1 MVNAIV
7 KIGGKKIPFVQLKIE
22 QTYGDHHY
30 FKLELDHDAT
40 GNTFMH
46 EPTEQMDYI
55 GRFVIVDIQHGN
67 DNSNA
72 YIFKGVVTKVSMTG
86 KNGKKGYLVLEGA
99 SPTIML
105 ERGRRMDVY
114 SDMNLYNIFNK
125 VIDGV
130 YSDYMKCLNDPTF
143 KNKIDFLMQYNETD
157 WEFLKRISY
166 LYGENLFYSGSEILF
181 GAYEEWEAIK
191 LTYDHEIED
200 IEFNTRMLPNSSISY
215 QYIAEQDTIIEKQS
229 PSTIDNSNS
238 YLDAMEE
245 YNTALTSDKPAKK
258 QIGAPS
264 YNNTEIAETVKRDKT
279 RTASQTVY
287 ITGKSKTYKS
297 TIGRLITLCM
307 PEGFSKK
314 RELGTYRV
322 VKSTHII
329 GQNLTYENYFEA
341 VPASLTTM
349 PVAEPKMPVA
359 ESVLGKVTSHAD
371 LKGIGRIQVDFAF
384 ANQYSRIWMRVMT
397 PSAGVSDDGQK
408 NRGMV
413 FIPEVGDQVM
423 VGFEYGD
430 PNRPYVMG
438 SMFHSNNGQGGQANN
453 HIKSIITRQGHT
465 IELDDAEDTLGI
477 TIKDKD
483 GNIVHLDTKGKNI
496 EITAP
501 ETIYLKAKDIKIEA
515 SNNIEMQAEN
525 QIKADAMDTL
535 HIGSQSN
542 MDIVT
547 ESDMQIKAMSN
558 TSIIATSEM
567 QIEGASTK
575 ISSQSET
582 EVIGI
587 DTLIKGQSTKVSGAG
602 HKIEIM

>member
-258 QIGAPS
+258 LIGAPS

-297 TIGRLITLCM
+297 TIGRLMTLCM
-307 PEGFSKK
+307 PEGFSTQ

-322 VKSTHII
+322 IKSTHII

-359 ESVLGKVTSHAD
+359 ESVLGKVTSHED
-371 LKGIGRIQVDFAF
+371 PKGIGRIQVDFAF

-397 PSAGVSDDGQK
+397 PSAGVSDNGQK
-408 NRGMV
+408 NRGIV
-413 FIPEVGDQVM
+413 FVPEVGDQVM

-438 SMFHSNNGQGGQANN
+438 SMFHGSNGQGGSNN
-453 HIKSIITRQGHT
+453 NTEKSIITRSG
-465 IELDDAEDTLGI
+465 IKIVFNDDAKSLHIEDPSGNTW
-477 TIKDKD
+477 DMD
-483 GNIVHLDTKGKNI
+483 GNGNIAVNAPKNMTITVGENMDVTVGKNI
-496 EITAP
+496 TVNAGENIDVSAG
-501 ETIYLKAKDIKIEA
+501 KDINETA
-515 SNNIEMQAEN
+515 SGDINQTASGDITEN
-525 QIKADAMDTL
+525 AD
-535 HIGSQSN
+535 N
-542 MDIVT
+542 
-547 ESDMQIKAMSN
+547 K
-558 TSIIATSEM
+558 SEM
-567 QIEGASTK
+567 VDKEYNRISIKSDEIAQEVTSFSTK
-575 ISSQSET
+575 ENMTLQSGKTVQLNSAERSN
-582 EVIGI
+582 
-587 DTLIKGQSTKVSGAG
+587 LF
-602 HKIEIM
+602 